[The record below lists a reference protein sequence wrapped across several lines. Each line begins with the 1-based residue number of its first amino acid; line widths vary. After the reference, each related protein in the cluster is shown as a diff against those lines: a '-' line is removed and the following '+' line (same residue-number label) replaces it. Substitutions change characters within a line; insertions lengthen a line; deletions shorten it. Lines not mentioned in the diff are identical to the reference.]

1 MRTFT
6 TDITFDQFD
15 AIESHIKNV
24 MDKYAIKGYFI
35 SFEPHNDLGLPKP
48 HYHYIIDYALDT
60 ENNHNNFV
68 KTIVDKWN
76 LRTTSK
82 GGKRKY
88 ANGSKNQVIKDL
100 TKSLTYMTKH
110 HTYRHF
116 NITDEAHLKKCEEAS
131 FVKDIDTTIDYMQQL
146 KQNILK
152 EFDDENW
159 IPKFNHSTDDYCYYN
174 NSNKYQ
180 SLSKNLNEHRY
191 RITLEEPW
199 KQVEVIQEIVFN
211 KLLKQDKPI
220 KSFSMIKTITR
231 HIIQYSSNDYINK
244 YKFKL
249 FKANG

>member
-76 LRTTSK
+76 LRTSSK

-110 HTYRHF
+110 HQYRHF

-131 FVKDIDTTIDYMQQL
+131 FIKDIDSSIDYMQQL

-152 EFDDENW
+152 EFDNILFEPLKTKGTPYKTSVDYDTKLHW
-159 IPKFNHSTDDYCYYN
+159 KSDDI
-174 NSNKYQ
+174 NKPTW
-180 SLSKNLNEHRY
+180 E
-191 RITLEEPW
+191 
-199 KQVEVIQEIVFN
+199 QVELIQRFVFDY
-211 KLLKQDKPI
+211 LIKQDKPI
-220 KSFSMIKTITR
+220 KSFTMIKTIAR

-244 YKFKL
+244 YRFKL
-249 FKANG
+249 FKDNG